1 MCGCLTKFGEILHE
15 AYVYREKKSTYSL
28 SEKIGINENKHRH
41 NRWQ

>member
-15 AYVYREKKSTYSL
+15 AYVYREKSTYSL